1 MKDLNWSV
9 AWLIEQIH
17 CFFFSL
23 IYLFVFIIGAVEIWE
38 YLVRP
43 NVEKYV
49 SLFHTLNKN

>member
-17 CFFFSL
+17 CVFFSL